1 MLKKAKSTINVLEH
15 ALVPEMKIVQGSHV
29 NSVLEKYGID
39 STSQLPQIKSGDP
52 EVVALGAKEGDVIK
66 IERVEP
72 TGKCTYYRVVIS

>member
-15 ALVPEMKIVQGSHV
+15 SLVPEMKIITEGQVG
-29 NSVLEKYGID
+29 SVLEKYGIS
-39 STSQLPQIKSGDP
+39 STSQLPQIKSKDP

-72 TGKCTYYRVVIS
+72 TGKCTYYRVVS